1 MTTNDTE
8 LFRFSRA
15 GVTRIFVLRTNP
27 GVAELWRITETPGEP
42 VCSIKETE
50 FAGVE
55 EAFDFLDE
63 VKRTLIAGHWR
74 ECGPGD

>member
-1 MTTNDTE
+1 MGSNETE

-15 GVTRIFVLRTNP
+15 GVTRIFYLRTVP
-27 GVAELWRITETPGEP
+27 GAAELWRITETPGEP
-42 VCSIKETE
+42 ACSIRETV
-50 FAGVE
+50 FAGVD

-74 ECGPGD
+74 ECGD